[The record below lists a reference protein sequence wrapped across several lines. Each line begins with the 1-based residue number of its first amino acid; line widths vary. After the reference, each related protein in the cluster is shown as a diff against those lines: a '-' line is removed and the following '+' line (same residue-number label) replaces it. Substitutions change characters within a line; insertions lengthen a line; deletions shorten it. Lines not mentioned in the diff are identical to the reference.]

1 VLEVKN
7 TGMDIVSSLKMRMKK
22 TINFINNEVSLS
34 VATIEWIDPLMAAGN
49 WVPEMIKMTGAK
61 NLFGEPGK
69 HSPWMKYGDLLKK
82 DPEVII
88 IMPCGYDI
96 QKSIIEIKMLSKKKD
111 WQKIRA
117 VKNDKVF
124 ITDGNQYFNRPGPRL
139 VESLEILVEIL
150 NFKESNFKHNNTGWI
165 KFNTIN

>member
-1 VLEVKN
+1 
-7 TGMDIVSSLKMRMKK
+7 
-22 TINFINNEVSLS
+22 
-34 VATIEWIDPLMAAGN
+34 
-49 WVPEMIKMTGAK
+49 MTGAK

-69 HSPWMKYGDLLKK
+69 HSPWMEYEDLLKK

-96 QKSIIEIKMLSKKKD
+96 QKSIIEIKMLPKKKD

-150 NFKESNFKHNNTGWI
+150 NFKESNFKHNKTGWI
-165 KFNTIN
+165 KFNTVN

>member
-1 VLEVKN
+1 
-7 TGMDIVSSLKMRMKK
+7 
-22 TINFINNEVSLS
+22 
-34 VATIEWIDPLMAAGN
+34 
-49 WVPEMIKMTGAK
+49 
-61 NLFGEPGK
+61 
-69 HSPWMKYGDLLKK
+69 
-82 DPEVII
+82 
-88 IMPCGYDI
+88 MPCGYDI
-96 QKSIIEIKMLSKKKD
+96 QKSIIEIKTLSKNKD

-150 NFKESNFKHNNTGWI
+150 NFKERNFKHNNTGWI

>member
-1 VLEVKN
+1 MEY
-7 TGMDIVSSLKMRMKK
+7 
-22 TINFINNEVSLS
+22 E
-34 VATIEWIDPLMAAGN
+34 
-49 WVPEMIKMTGAK
+49 
-61 NLFGEPGK
+61 
-69 HSPWMKYGDLLKK
+69 DLLKK

-96 QKSIIEIKMLSKKKD
+96 QKSIIEIKMLPKKKD

-150 NFKESNFKHNNTGWI
+150 NFKESNFKHNKTGWI
-165 KFNTIN
+165 KFNTVN

>member
-1 VLEVKN
+1 
-7 TGMDIVSSLKMRMKK
+7 
-22 TINFINNEVSLS
+22 
-34 VATIEWIDPLMAAGN
+34 
-49 WVPEMIKMTGAK
+49 
-61 NLFGEPGK
+61 
-69 HSPWMKYGDLLKK
+69 
-82 DPEVII
+82 
-88 IMPCGYDI
+88 MPCGYDI
-96 QKSIIEIKMLSKKKD
+96 QKSIIEIKTLFKNKD

>member
-1 VLEVKN
+1 MFFGFAGSICVH
-7 TGMDIVSSLKMRMKK
+7 SCHSLKK
-22 TINFINNEVSLS
+22 
-34 VATIEWIDPLMAAGN
+34 
-49 WVPEMIKMTGAK
+49 
-61 NLFGEPGK
+61 
-69 HSPWMKYGDLLKK
+69 
-82 DPEVII
+82 VII

-96 QKSIIEIKMLSKKKD
+96 QKSIIEIKTLSKNKD

-150 NFKESNFKHNNTGWI
+150 NFK
-165 KFNTIN
+165 